1 MIFQALL
8 VTKDEQTS
16 SVLAPVLAE
25 FELEAKSCSYTDAL
39 TRLTE
44 QKFDAVI
51 VDFDDPHNA
60 SLVFQNAGA
69 AGHVVTVALLNDKKR
84 VRSVFGA
91 GANFVLYKPLSAAK
105 AKATLRAAIALI
117 KRERRS
123 SFRVPVQVAVQL
135 RVQGGAEMEG
145 ILLDISEE
153 GMDVLSAQTLYPTAP
168 ISARFQL
175 PESDFQFEVQSQ
187 VAWAN
192 PNGQSGVRFVDMG
205 ESAREALKS
214 WFSTHAPEM
223 PPDEPEPVAHCQ
235 LTDLSTGG
243 CYVET
248 ESPFPERS
256 EIVLNLKVANVE
268 VQAEG
273 TVRVMHPGFGM
284 GIEFASR
291 TPQQREQVS
300 GFINLLMS
308 RPGTLPELSI
318 TPRAL
323 AGAKDTT
330 SEDHS
335 AHDDFDDPLLEL
347 LRGHESFGQEEFL
360 EQLRKQRNSEAV
372 TNS

>member
-25 FELEAKSCSYTDAL
+25 FELEAKSCSYADAL

-51 VDFDDPHNA
+51 VDFDDPHSA
-60 SLVFQNAGA
+60 SLVFQNAAA

-135 RVQGGAEMEG
+135 RVQSGTEMEG

-153 GMDVLSAQTLYPTAP
+153 GMDVLSAQTLYPTAA

-175 PESDFQFEVQSQ
+175 PESDFQFEVQSE

-192 PNGQSGVRFVDMG
+192 PNGQSGVRFVDMSENAG
-205 ESAREALKS
+205 EALKS

-256 EIVLNLKVANVE
+256 EIVLNLKVADVE

-300 GFINLLMS
+300 GFINLLTS
-308 RPGTLPELSI
+308 RPGTVPELSI

-323 AGAKDTT
+323 TGSKDTT
-330 SEDHS
+330 AENHA
-335 AHDDFDDPLLEL
+335 AHDDLDDPLLEL
-347 LRGHESFGQEEFL
+347 LRGHESLGQEEFL

-372 TNS
+372 ANS

>member
-25 FELEAKSCSYTDAL
+25 FELEAKSCSYADAL

-51 VDFDDPHNA
+51 VDFDDPHSA

-153 GMDVLSAQTLYPTAP
+153 GMDVLSAQTLYPTAA

-175 PESDFQFEVQSQ
+175 PESDFQFEVQSE

-192 PNGQSGVRFVDMG
+192 PNGQSGVRFVDLA
-205 ESAREALKS
+205 ENAREALKS

-256 EIVLNLKVANVE
+256 EIVLNLKVADVE

-300 GFINLLMS
+300 GFINLLTS
-308 RPGTLPELSI
+308 RPGTVPELSI

-323 AGAKDTT
+323 AGVKNSTPENHA
-330 SEDHS
+330 
-335 AHDDFDDPLLEL
+335 APDDFDDPLLEL
-347 LRGHESFGQEEFL
+347 LRGHESLGQEEFL

>member
-8 VTKDEQTS
+8 VTKDEQMS

-25 FELEAKSCSYTDAL
+25 FELEAKSCSYADAL

-51 VDFDDPHNA
+51 VDFDDPHSA
-60 SLVFQNAGA
+60 SLVFQNAGSS
-69 AGHVVTVALLNDKKR
+69 GHVVTVALLNDKKR
-84 VRSVFGA
+84 VRNVFGA

-105 AKATLRAAIALI
+105 AKATLLAAIALI

-135 RVQGGAEMEG
+135 RVQGGSEMEG

-153 GMDVLSAQTLYPTAP
+153 GMDVLSAQTLYPTAA

-175 PESDFQFEVQSQ
+175 PESDFQFEVQSE

-192 PNGQSGVRFVDMG
+192 PNGQSGVRFVEMAED
-205 ESAREALKS
+205 AREALRS

-256 EIVLNLKVANVE
+256 EIVLNLKVADVE

-284 GIEFASR
+284 GIEFAAR
-291 TPQQREQVS
+291 TPQQREQVA
-300 GFINLLMS
+300 GFINLLTS
-308 RPGTLPELSI
+308 RPGTVPELSI

-323 AGAKDTT
+323 AGVKDSA
-330 SEDHS
+330 SETH
-335 AHDDFDDPLLEL
+335 APHDDFDDPLLEL
-347 LRGHESFGQEEFL
+347 LRAHESLGQDEFL
-360 EQLRKQRNSEAV
+360 EQLRKQRGSEAV
-372 TNS
+372 ANS

>member
-25 FELEAKSCSYTDAL
+25 FELEAKSCSYADAI

-51 VDFDDPHNA
+51 VDFDDPHSA

-135 RVQGGAEMEG
+135 RVQGGSEMEG

-153 GMDVLSAQTLYPTAP
+153 GMDVLSAQTLYPTAV

-175 PESDFQFEVQSQ
+175 PESDFQFEVQSE

-192 PNGQSGVRFVDMG
+192 PNGQSGVRFADLT
-205 ESAREALKS
+205 ENAREALKF

-256 EIVLNLKVANVE
+256 EIVLNLKVADVE

-273 TVRVMHPGFGM
+273 TVRVMHPSFGM
-284 GIEFASR
+284 GIEFAAR

-300 GFINLLMS
+300 GFINLLTS
-308 RPGTLPELSI
+308 RPGTVPELSI
-318 TPRAL
+318 TPRSL
-323 AGAKDTT
+323 TGAKDATLAG
-330 SEDHS
+330 HA

-347 LRGHESFGQEEFL
+347 LRSHESLGQEEFL

-372 TNS
+372 ANS

>member
-25 FELEAKSCSYTDAL
+25 FELEAKSCSYADAL

-51 VDFDDPHNA
+51 VDFDDPHSA

-91 GANFVLYKPLSAAK
+91 GANFVLYKPLSAPK

-135 RVQGGAEMEG
+135 RVQGGSEMEG

-153 GMDVLSAQTLYPTAP
+153 GMDVLSAQTLYPTAA

-175 PESDFQFEVQSQ
+175 PESEFQFEAQSE

-192 PNGQSGVRFVDMG
+192 PNGQSGVRFIDLT
-205 ESAREALKS
+205 ENAREALKS

-256 EIVLNLKVANVE
+256 EIVLNLKVADVE

-300 GFINLLMS
+300 GFINLLTG
-308 RPGTLPELSI
+308 RPGTVPELSV

-323 AGAKDTT
+323 TGAKGSTA
-330 SEDHS
+330 EKYA

-347 LRGHESFGQEEFL
+347 LRGHESLGQEEFL

-372 TNS
+372 ANS

>member
-25 FELEAKSCSYTDAL
+25 FELEAKSCSYADAL

-51 VDFDDPHNA
+51 VDFDDPHSA

-153 GMDVLSAQTLYPTAP
+153 GMDVLSAQTLYPTAA

-175 PESDFQFEVQSQ
+175 PESDFQFEVQSE

-192 PNGQSGVRFVDMG
+192 PNGQSGVRFVDLA
-205 ESAREALKS
+205 ENAREALKS

-256 EIVLNLKVANVE
+256 EIILNLKVADVE

-300 GFINLLMS
+300 GFINLLTS
-308 RPGTLPELSI
+308 RPGTVPELSI

-323 AGAKDTT
+323 AGVKNSTPENHA
-330 SEDHS
+330 
-335 AHDDFDDPLLEL
+335 APDDFDDPLLEL
-347 LRGHESFGQEEFL
+347 LRGHESLGQEEFL